1 MEDSCMSKV
10 LSSYEKQ
17 LNQETMPAGKRKVM
31 LAALHLFA
39 NNGFPATT
47 TAQIAKQAQVS
58 EGTIYKYFSSKRDLL
73 TKLLTPVF
81 TEIKSSF
88 LMKFA
93 DYQQLGDLV
102 NFIINDRLK
111 FIEDNFDLT
120 KIVLQ
125 ELLTSKDIQPAFQ
138 KILGGNEG
146 ILATIHDLQKQ
157 YPEISPDLT
166 PTQFIRCI
174 VGPLF
179 GFATQ
184 EKLLGI
190 KSADRTADLQLIYQ
204 QVMAGLTK

>member
-1 MEDSCMSKV
+1 MSKV
-10 LSSYEKQ
+10 LSSYEKR

-146 ILATIHDLQKQ
+146 VLATIRDLQKQ

-179 GFATQ
+179 AFATQ
-184 EKLLGI
+184 EKLLEI